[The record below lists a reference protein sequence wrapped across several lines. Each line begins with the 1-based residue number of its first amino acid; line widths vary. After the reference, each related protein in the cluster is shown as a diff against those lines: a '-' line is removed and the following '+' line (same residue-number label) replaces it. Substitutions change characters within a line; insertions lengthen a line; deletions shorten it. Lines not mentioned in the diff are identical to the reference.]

1 MNTGLW
7 LFGAL
12 ALGLA
17 VAAVPARAQGWVD
30 PPPRTATASPPAAEQ
45 GATASQRTSRPLPDP
60 TKEASV
66 APAAGPPGASAPSA
80 RPAPTGTE
88 TAARAA
94 PRPERPPP
102 EPSAAAQ
109 QLAMEYLAFWSAPN
123 AVTMTATPEFYAPLV
138 IFHGRGMTARE
149 LFEEKL
155 RFVRRWPERNYTP
168 RLDTLRVSCD
178 AATEICTVRTAF
190 DFVASN
196 PERGRRSQGT
206 GNLELGV
213 SFVGKRPLIVGETS
227 RVTRRRI
234 GATTSSE
241 DPDD

>member
-1 MNTGLW
+1 
-7 LFGAL
+7 
-12 ALGLA
+12 
-17 VAAVPARAQGWVD
+17 
-30 PPPRTATASPPAAEQ
+30 
-45 GATASQRTSRPLPDP
+45 
-60 TKEASV
+60 
-66 APAAGPPGASAPSA
+66 
-80 RPAPTGTE
+80 
-88 TAARAA
+88 
-94 PRPERPPP
+94 
-102 EPSAAAQ
+102 
-109 QLAMEYLAFWSAPN
+109 MEYLAFWSAPN

-155 RFVRRWPERNYTP
+155 RFVRRWPERSYTP
-168 RLDTLRVSCD
+168 RLDTLRVNCD

-234 GATTSSE
+234 GAATSSE

>member
-1 MNTGLW
+1 MKRS
-7 LFGAL
+7 
-12 ALGLA
+12 LGFCGA
-17 VAAVPARAQGWVD
+17 VAAVTAVLAAGTAARAQTWVD
-30 PPPRTATASPPAAEQ
+30 PPARPAA
-45 GATASQRTSRPLPDP
+45 PDP

-66 APAAGPPGASAPSA
+66 APPALTPAPPAP
-80 RPAPTGTE
+80 RPAPDAGTE
-88 TAARAA
+88 TAARAPA
-94 PRPERPPP
+94 RPERLPAD
-102 EPSAAAQ
+102 PSAAAQ

-123 AVTMTATPEFYAPLV
+123 AVALTATPEFYAPLV

-155 RFVRRWPERNYTP
+155 RFVRRWPERSYTP
-168 RLDTLRVSCD
+168 RVDTLRVSCD

-190 DFVASN
+190 EFVASN

-227 RVTRRRI
+227 RVTRRRS
-234 GATTSSE
+234 GATISSE

>member
-1 MNTGLW
+1 
-7 LFGAL
+7 
-12 ALGLA
+12 
-17 VAAVPARAQGWVD
+17 
-30 PPPRTATASPPAAEQ
+30 
-45 GATASQRTSRPLPDP
+45 
-60 TKEASV
+60 
-66 APAAGPPGASAPSA
+66 
-80 RPAPTGTE
+80 
-88 TAARAA
+88 
-94 PRPERPPP
+94 
-102 EPSAAAQ
+102 
-109 QLAMEYLAFWSAPN
+109 MEYLAFWSAPN

-155 RFVRRWPERNYTP
+155 RFVRRWPERNYMP

-234 GATTSSE
+234 GATASSE